1 MRIHPATLVILI
13 LLLGGAGALGF
24 MAVTTQEDTGPARA
38 DGPAAVAVQ
47 TAPVRT
53 GTIRD
58 IRTLSGTL
66 EASSRFI
73 VAAEAAGLLSSITV
87 DIADPMDRGEV
98 IATIDDR
105 RFVQAIEQAKAELA
119 VREAERS
126 RAETRLQVARAEFD
140 RETALRDEGVSSESE
155 YDAALANFET
165 AKAERAVADARVAQA
180 RAALEIANIRLEETR
195 VTADWTG
202 NATTAV
208 VGERYQE
215 AGNTV
220 GIGDPIVAG
229 VVLDPL
235 RAVVSVTERDYTRL
249 AVGQPV
255 TLNADAMP
263 RRSFEGR
270 IARISPVFNEAS
282 RQARVEITVDNPDL
296 ALKPGMFVRVRIVLA
311 ERESHTIVPL
321 QAVRSREDRPV
332 VFALT
337 ESGDAVREIPVD
349 VGITQGGEA
358 EILEPRITTPVVTL
372 GHQLLDDGSPV
383 RIANEGPLVDAP
395 AEEGAADAETSGET
409 GGGTP

>member
-13 LLLGGAGALGF
+13 LLLAGAGALGF
-24 MAVTTQEDTGPARA
+24 MAVTAQEDAGPARE

-73 VAAEAAGLLSSITV
+73 VAAEAAGLLSSISV
-87 DIADPMDRGEV
+87 DIADPMDRGQV

-105 RFVQAIEQAKAELA
+105 RFVQAIEQEKAELA

-126 RAETRLQVARAEFD
+126 RAESRLQVARAEFE

-155 YDAALANFET
+155 YDAALANFEA

-180 RAALEIANIRLEETR
+180 RAALEIANIRLDETR

-202 NATTAV
+202 DAATAV

-255 TLNADAMP
+255 TLNADALP

-270 IARISPVFNEAS
+270 IARI
-282 RQARVEITVDNPDL
+282 EITVENPDL
-296 ALKPGMFVRVRIVLA
+296 ALKPGMFARVRIVLE

-383 RIANEGPLVDAP
+383 RVANEGPLVDTP
-395 AEEGAADAETSGET
+395 ANAETDSQTGGGA